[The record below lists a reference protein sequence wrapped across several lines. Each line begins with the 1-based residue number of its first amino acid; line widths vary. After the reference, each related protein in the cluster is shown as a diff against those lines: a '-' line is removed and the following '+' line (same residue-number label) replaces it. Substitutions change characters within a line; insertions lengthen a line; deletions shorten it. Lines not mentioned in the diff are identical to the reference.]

1 MTHLPRHR
9 GGGNHL
15 CDIQLEVRRV
25 YHSAW
30 ELFRQYH
37 YLNQSFHKSA
47 RAFVAF
53 LNDGTPVAFQ
63 AVIASPHPNQ
73 KGIYRGHRAVCLPD
87 YQGVGIG
94 WVYYGVGL
102 LARDEGAQP

>member
-1 MTHLPRHR
+1 M
-9 GGGNHL
+9 
-15 CDIQLEVRRV
+15 
-25 YHSAW
+25 
-30 ELFRQYH
+30 
-37 YLNQSFHKSA
+37 
-47 RAFVAF
+47 
-53 LNDGTPVAFQ
+53 AFQ